1 MPITRKRFEE
11 IVKELKRKGEIVPA
25 TYDCI
30 FKAIM
35 RNCPKYRADLTSRLT
50 GIPKKLILNTYK
62 EMNTEYV
69 VDNVL
74 EKGKVSDVLFEVK
87 DYVLN
92 YEFNNRKW
100 DGLIERNDAYLGKV
114 KNDLIRRTKSY
125 ASLPKVIQI
134 NINNFYCFLSK
145 ENLLEFKSRDKYGII
160 ESDKWGKIYV
170 NLKLIREKYDRG
182 LKLSKL
188 EKELLILTLTKVDEI
203 EKIAKGDEEL
213 MEVAKELKRL
223 TNDAYTIG
231 LYDEEE
237 ERRRIEN
244 SIKLTSKK
252 QGIKQGIKQ
261 GVKQGAKEREKSIAK
276 TMLKAGESVSKV
288 MSYTGLNKKDI
299 KLLM

>member
-1 MPITRKRFEE
+1 MPITKKRFEE

-25 TYDCI
+25 TYDCVY
-30 FKAIM
+30 KAIM
-35 RNCPKYRADLTSRLT
+35 RNCPKYRADTTSNLTSVT
-50 GIPKKLILNTYK
+50 KELILNTYK
-62 EMNTEYV
+62 EMNTVYV
-69 VDNVL
+69 IDNVL
-74 EKGKVSDVLFEVK
+74 EKGKVSDVLFETK
-87 DYVLN
+87 GYVFN
-92 YEFNNRKW
+92 FEFNNRKW

-170 NLKLIREKYDRG
+170 NLKLIREKYKRG
-182 LKLSKL
+182 LELSKL
-188 EKELLILTLTKVDEI
+188 EKELVILTLTKVDEI
-203 EKIAKGDEEL
+203 DKLAEGDEEL

-244 SIKLTSKK
+244 SIKITAKEQGLK
-252 QGIKQGIKQ
+252 QGFE
-261 GVKQGAKEREKSIAK
+261 QGAKEREKSIAK
-276 TMLKAGESVSKV
+276 NLLEIGIPTNDIMKA
-288 MSYTGLNKKDI
+288 TGLSKKQI
-299 KLLM
+299 TTLM

>member
-1 MPITRKRFEE
+1 MAITKKRFEE
-11 IVKELKRKGEIVPA
+11 IVAKLRRKGEVVPA

-35 RNCPKYRADLTSRLT
+35 KKCPKYRADLTSRLT

-69 VDNVL
+69 IDNVL
-74 EKGKVSDVLFEVK
+74 ERGKVSDILFAVK
-87 DYVLN
+87 GYVLN

-100 DGLIERNDAYLGKV
+100 DGLIERNDPYLGKV

-203 EKIAKGDEEL
+203 EALAKGDVEL
-213 MEVAKELKRL
+213 MEVTKELKRL

-237 ERRRIEN
+237 ERRLIEN
-244 SIKLTSKK
+244 SIKITAK
-252 QGIKQGIKQ
+252 KQ
-261 GVKQGAKEREKSIAK
+261 GVKQGASNEKKSIAK
-276 TMLKAGESVSKV
+276 TMLKSGESVSKI
-288 MSYTGLNKKDI
+288 MSYTGLSKKQI
-299 KLLM
+299 TMLM